1 MARRDAENNRQQI
14 LAVAM
19 KAFAAS
25 PVASLNSIAKAAG
38 IGPGTLYRHFPT
50 REALV
55 LAVYQNEIQQMVDF
69 ADAVLAKHPPLEA
82 MRTWLERVAYHIRV
96 KHGMADALNAAM
108 TESAREASYG
118 PMIAATER
126 LVTAAV
132 KAGAMRKGLDAEDLL
147 HLVGFLW
154 RLPPGKKGE
163 VRARRLLDFV
173 MAGLKPG

>member
-14 LAVAM
+14 LAVAA

-25 PVASLNSIAKAAG
+25 PEASLNSIAKAAG

-55 LAVYQNEIQQMVDF
+55 LAVYHNEIEQMVAF
-69 ADAVLAKHPPLEA
+69 ADGLLAKHPPLEA
-82 MRTWLERVAYHIRV
+82 LRVWLEKLAQPVRA
-96 KHGMADALNAAM
+96 KHAMASVLNAAM
-108 TESAREASYG
+108 TETDREASYG
-118 PMIAATER
+118 PMVAATER
-126 LVTAAV
+126 LVAAAIR
-132 KAGAMRKGLDAEDLL
+132 AGAMRKGLDAEDVL

-163 VRARRLLDFV
+163 ARARRLLDFV